1 MNKPKQALPYKTGES
16 IATKFLASNGYTII
30 CQNYRLRCGE
40 IDIIVEKDQH
50 LIFVEVKSR
59 TSPYLNAALAS
70 VSYSKQKRISRTA
83 QLYINENPIFANH
96 YFRFDVIVVNYCR
109 EQDTYSVTHLEDA
122 FRFIAET

>member
-1 MNKPKQALPYKTGES
+1 M
-16 IATKFLASNGYTII
+16 IAAKFLINNGYTII

-50 LIFVEVKSR
+50 LVFVEVKSR

-70 VSYSKQKRISRTA
+70 VSYTKQKRISRTA
-83 QLYINENPIFANH
+83 QLYINQNPSYANH

-109 EQDTYSVTHLEDA
+109 MTETYSVKHFEDA
-122 FRFIAET
+122 FYFIEES